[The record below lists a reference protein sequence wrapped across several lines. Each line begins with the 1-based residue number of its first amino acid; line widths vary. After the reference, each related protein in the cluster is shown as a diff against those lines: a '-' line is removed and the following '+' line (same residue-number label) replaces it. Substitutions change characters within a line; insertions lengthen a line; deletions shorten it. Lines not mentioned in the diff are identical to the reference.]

1 MAKRLLDLVT
11 AALGLAILAIPF
23 VVVAIAI
30 KIESPGPLIF
40 SQLRVGQFGRPFRM
54 FKLRTMAQRAN
65 AEIAITVSG
74 DPRIT
79 ATGRF
84 LRKSKLD
91 ELPQLVNIL
100 LGDMSLVGPRPE
112 VPEFV
117 AKYSPHDFETV
128 LSVRPGL
135 TDFASIRFRNENELL
150 ARQVD
155 PVAYYEKVIIPAKL
169 RYYRFYVQRESV
181 RLDLYIIMSTF
192 VALGKDMM
200 ARGALEGVPPKDGG
214 RDSGRC

>member
-40 SQLRVGQFGRPFRM
+40 SQLRVGRFGRPFRM

-65 AEIAITVSG
+65 PEIAITVSG

-169 RYYRFYVQRESV
+169 RYYRFYVHRVSV

-200 ARGALEGVPPKDGG
+200 ARDALEGVPPKDGG
-214 RDSGRC
+214 RDSARC